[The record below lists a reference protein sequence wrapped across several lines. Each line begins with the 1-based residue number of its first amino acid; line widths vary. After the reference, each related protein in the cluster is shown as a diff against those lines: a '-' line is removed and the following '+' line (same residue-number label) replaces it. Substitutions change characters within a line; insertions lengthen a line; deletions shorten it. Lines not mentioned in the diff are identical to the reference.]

1 MSRAA
6 MTDDASTDCGS
17 GREIYLDHNASTPV
31 LPEVLDA
38 MLPYLREH
46 FGNPSSAHGFGRRA
60 RAAVEAARVRVA
72 GLIGAAPER
81 LVFTS
86 GGTEANNLAIRGAL
100 AVAGRRGRSHV
111 VTSVA
116 EHPATAAPCTWL
128 EGQGVAVSRVG
139 LVASGEVDR
148 AALAAAIR
156 EDTALVTLIHAHNE
170 TGVIVPPAD
179 AGALAHAH
187 GAWLH
192 LDAAQSVGKHAVAV
206 AELAVDLLSIAGHK
220 LGAPKGVGALYVGSE
235 VELAPL
241 LLGANHER
249 GLRPGTENVA
259 SIVGLGVACALA
271 GERLAARRVR
281 FVAQRERLW
290 RGLAGELAGLQR
302 HGDPARCLANT
313 LYLSFP
319 GVTGA
324 ELLARAPELA
334 ASTGSACHD
343 GDGHAPAV
351 LLAMGVPA
359 ATARGALRLSLGPA
373 TTEDEIDLA
382 VRSLIAAHRALTRS
396 R

>member
-1 MSRAA
+1 
-6 MTDDASTDCGS
+6 MTDDTNSLDPV
-17 GREIYLDHNASTPV
+17 YLDHNASTPV

-46 FGNPSSAHGFGRRA
+46 FGNPSSGHEFGRRA
-60 RAAVEAARVRVA
+60 RAAVEAARAQVA
-72 GLIGAAPER
+72 ALIGAAPEQVI
-81 LVFTS
+81 LCS

-100 AVAGRRGRSHV
+100 AARAARRHL

-139 LVASGEVDR
+139 LDAAGQARVDE
-148 AALAAAIR
+148 LAAAIR

-170 TGVIVPPAD
+170 TGVIVAPAQ
-179 AGALAHAH
+179 AGGLAHAR

-192 LDAAQSVGKHAVAV
+192 LDAAQSVGKHPVAV

-220 LGAPKGVGALYVGSE
+220 LGAPKGVGALFVAPG

-241 LLGANHER
+241 LRGANHER

-259 SIVGLGVACALA
+259 SVVGLGVACELA
-271 GERLAARRVR
+271 RERLAARLAR

-290 RGLAGELAGLQR
+290 QGLAAAVPGLQR
-302 HGDPARCLANT
+302 HGEPARCLANT
-313 LYLSFP
+313 LHLRFP

-324 ELLARAPELA
+324 ALLARAPEVA
-334 ASTGSACHD
+334 ASTGSACHA

-359 ATARGALRLSLGPA
+359 EAARGALRLSLGPA
-373 TTEDEIDLA
+373 TSDAEIERA
-382 VRSLIAAHRALTRS
+382 QRSLIHAWRS
-396 R
+396 LCA